1 MTKLDQFTELA
12 RQSSQSLWQD
22 KEYYLSF
29 LRTAAQMYKYEF
41 QDQLLIHAQ
50 NPNATACA
58 EYDFWNDE
66 NKMNRFIKRGSKGIA
81 LLDRSGERPRL
92 RYVYDVAQT
101 GRRDE
106 RSKDP
111 YLWEATENN
120 RQMIIDVLGSNAEH
134 LDTAILE
141 KAHELAQEHADDY
154 TDMLYNG
161 YAENTFLEELDE
173 LNTRTDFAEVL
184 ENSIAYAMLSRCGY
198 DPDLYFDD
206 YDFSKLYEF
215 NSISAMS
222 ILGTAVSDITEVAL
236 RSIERVIKAERSIEN
251 ERSSI
256 TQDNDGE
263 RNQLHSGRGNGDI
276 SSRPQAVRSGGTADR
291 KVRTNAADISEGTSQ
306 SDISSDVSGGNTV
319 PTSERSGRSSS
330 QTIENNVQ
338 QTEAEFGRDGT
349 AEGRRP
355 DEVGGLDE
363 QHSENS
369 GRSNSER
376 ADLRLNNDE
385 QAVPD
390 GAAFPV
396 SEETVLGIINHYDEM
411 NVTKQEVLEIFLESD
426 DNNRR
431 AEFMKAAYGHR
442 AVEFELDGVPVGYK
456 KYGDGLEIWEN
467 APENNVKLSWDTVQE
482 LTASLIDRH
491 EFIEAPEYF
500 DIEPAI
506 EVAGGYDEMRQ
517 LSLFDDDIDLP
528 EPTSPTRMTAQAVTS
543 EMIDDFL
550 RTGSKENNSLERIV
564 AEFQI
569 DKSVPERADFLRKE
583 FGTNAVGLNYIS
595 TDETEQAKIAVQ
607 YNNNGFVI
615 GIGNKANNNTS
626 VSVSWE
632 QAAERISELLQS
644 GEFCSQEI
652 IDCAHSNSIKE
663 LSEKLWYLHQDVEVE
678 YFIPK
683 HFFTGGF
690 DVSTS
695 KIAEALQGEKPVQE
709 MIDGMTDL
717 IKQYEAD
724 RDVLRFHFHNLPAML
739 QSLKDLQLER
749 TEFKAKEGYYF
760 TPDVFITED
769 EKDIVLSNNAFW
781 FKNDVSEFFKQPHTD
796 KEKSDYLKNKYGI
809 GGSSVSGGHTSYDSK
824 GFIYERGQYGNPTA
838 SVKMSWSDVAK
849 RVERLIDEDKYIS
862 REEIDKEISRAR
874 KVVDNP
880 DTHLDSDVEYCE
892 RFLRS
897 QGAMPQKTVTI
908 TCDWS
913 ESNVFEAGKTYT
925 VAEFDRIMEEADRER
940 HEGWHNGLA
949 KYGSQDAWRDE
960 DKEGY
965 FKYLGYDKTGFTVNL
980 PNGDSITERQDIG
993 DGIGGVIDL
1002 FRSIS
1007 DLQQYV
1013 PMLEAQ
1019 RDMDN
1024 LIRERDELQAIHDE
1038 MEKERAEYIVPVT
1051 ADELIER
1058 FLHADSNRHLDSYEI
1073 AGMVFQD
1080 SAGTSFDPVQFFDKF
1095 HSDKYSEAQAEEI
1108 RSIITQAVAS
1118 REHSDLNVSENAEIS
1133 NADILHNAFDK
1144 LIEGHSFSD
1153 EAVKFL
1159 RRTET
1164 FMEHNGYT
1172 ELDPKIFKFAIF
1184 QQNYGTVSRI
1194 NDKLFNGEF
1203 KEVMNELNS
1212 LLSAYTPSITSITE
1226 IDSETAVGMISDG
1239 GFEVYNKDSV
1249 LVDIDYIID
1258 NSEQTFKAAAEDV
1271 EVFAKRDEIALKID
1285 DISSAYEFTP
1295 HEEGEPFHLDLMRF
1309 ANNSYYYDWDSFQ
1322 QGKNV
1327 YQNVMIAL
1335 RDNNLDVLHE
1345 YLDEVC
1351 NVENGTEFEDMA
1363 NEVIELLDSYADK
1376 YVQKEL
1382 TDKEEITANAPEKT
1396 YSEITK
1402 DMYHIEDAEVQIF
1415 TKGSFAKIEIQATDE
1430 LIARLADNSLTPLP
1444 STENIRIIF
1453 ETDGGNWNKIALP
1466 DKFGNMYNNI
1476 DIEDILTPSELSTA
1490 YEVARFVTGDEYLAW
1505 LENSQM
1511 ANEEAEEIDD
1521 SEYQLKVGDK
1531 IELDDGRF
1539 EITEISDSIDD
1550 VKYQLRDLNSIY
1562 PIFRVIYE
1570 TELYE
1575 KGFALAEEVPLPEPV
1590 RSAPNIANVPEIS
1603 TASAE
1608 KHNYTITDEALGT
1621 GGAKTKFKNNV
1632 AAIRLLNELEFE
1644 KRLATPEEQ
1653 EVLAKYVGWGGL
1665 SQAFDENNSAWAE
1678 EFMELYT
1685 LLSPDEYESARAST
1699 LNAHYTSPT
1708 VINAIYEGLSNMGF
1722 KGGNVLEPAMGVGN
1736 FFGVMPEEMRNSKL
1750 YGVELDEISG
1760 RIAKQLYQNAKIQVT
1775 GFEKTAYPDNFF
1787 DVAIGNVPF
1796 GQYKLSEKRYDK
1808 LNLNIHDHF
1817 FAKSLDKVRA
1827 GGVVAFVTSK
1837 GTLDKANP
1845 QFRKYLAQRA
1855 ELVGAIRLPNTAF
1868 KDNAGTEVTSD
1879 IIFLQ
1884 KRDKMV
1890 DIEPEWVHLGKTAD
1904 GVPVNK
1910 YFEEHPEMILGEM
1923 KQGVEFSLYGN
1934 AEETACVAAEGA
1946 DLKEQL
1952 KEAIKNIQGIIPEM
1966 EAPDIEDGKTAE
1978 ALPADPNIQN
1988 YSFAVVDDKIYYREN
2003 SVMFLQNLP
2012 KATEDRIKGMCELR
2026 DCVRTLIDYQLNEYS
2041 DFEIREQQARLN
2053 TLYDDF
2059 SKKYGLINSTA
2070 NERAFRDD
2078 NAYHLLSSLEI
2089 LDEDGKLQRKADM
2102 FTKRTIK
2109 QRTQVTS
2116 VDTASEALAVSIGE
2130 KAGIDMPFMQQL
2142 TGKTEEQLYND
2153 LKGVIFL
2160 NPMHNEDNSS
2170 IPKYLTADEYL
2181 SGNVREK
2188 LHIANMKAVSYP
2200 EYAVNVEALT
2210 AVQPTPLQ
2218 AHEIDVRLGA
2228 TWIEPQYIREFMFEL
2243 LHTPVYLQ
2251 YRIDVDFSKYTS
2263 EWNISGKSIDKNNVM
2278 VDMTYGTARK
2288 RAYSIIEDTLNLR
2301 DVRVYDRIVD
2311 DDGNEKSVLNQKE
2324 TTLAQ
2329 QKQEAIKEAFK
2340 DWIFKDPERRE
2351 RLVKQYNEIFNST
2364 RPREYDGSHLTFSGM
2379 SPEIQLREHQVNAIA
2394 HTIYG
2399 GNTLLA
2405 HQVGAGKTFEMV
2417 ASAMESK
2424 RLGLCNKSMFVVPN
2438 HLTEQMGAEFLRLY
2452 PSANILVA
2460 TKKDFEAK
2468 NRKRLCAKI
2477 ATGDY
2482 DAVIIGHSQLEK
2494 IPISPEREE
2503 RMIKNQINEV
2513 VTGLRELKSSGR
2525 AKDNFSVKQL
2535 EKTKKTLEARLRQLI
2550 ESPKRDNVVTFEQL
2564 GIDKLYV
2571 DEAHSFKNL
2580 YLYTKMRNVAGIQ
2593 QTEAQKSSDL
2603 YMKCQYLDEITGGK
2617 GIVFATG
2624 TPVSNSMTELYTMMR
2639 YLQADKLKKLGM
2651 QNFDAWASNFG
2662 EAVTA
2667 IELAPEGTGYRAKT
2681 RFSKFFNLP
2690 ELMNIFK
2697 EAADIKTA
2705 DMLNLPVP
2713 EANFHNVVV
2722 QPTDIQCEMVS
2733 GLSDRAKQ
2741 IHNKMV
2747 APEEDNMLK
2756 VTNDGRKIGLDQRL
2770 IDPLLPDDPNSKVNT
2785 CINNVFDI
2793 YTKNDDTKATQL
2805 IFCDFSTPTKKKT
2818 ITLQEV
2824 GENTFGLLPNQFDN
2838 LYDDIRD
2845 KLVAKGVPREEIAF
2859 IHEADTEVKKK
2870 ELFAKVRTGQVRVLI
2885 GSTAKCGA
2893 GTNIQD
2899 KLKALHHLDCP
2910 WRPSDLEQREGRI
2923 IRQGNENPS
2932 VDVYRYVTEATFDAY
2947 LYQTIENKQRF
2958 ISQIMTSKSP
2968 VRSMEDVDE
2977 ATLSYAE
2984 VKALCAGNP
2993 LIKEKMDLDVDVA
3006 KLKVAKANH
3015 TAQQYNLED
3024 RVRKTL
3030 PQSIVRVEQ
3039 RIEGLKSDLEHFKAQ
3054 PIVAE
3059 GIAPMTVCNTT
3070 YTDKEK
3076 AGQAIINACKNVK
3089 ANVDYD
3095 LGTYKGFDM
3104 TLSYDSFAQEFHLDL
3119 QREATHRISLSN
3131 SAVGNI
3137 TRIDNALAAIET
3149 KLTQSTEQLA
3159 GLREQLETAKGEL
3172 GKPFPMEQ
3180 ELAEKTARLVELDSL
3195 LNLNDTDE
3203 RDVDVHSAD
3212 ESDVISEAAEKSSV
3226 NAKPSVIKQITE
3238 IKSEKSPTKSD
3249 ISAEKKQSNSI
3260 DI

>member
-141 KAHELAQEHADDY
+141 KAHELAQEYADDY

-173 LNTRTDFAEVL
+173 LNTRTDFAEIL

-263 RNQLHSGRGNGDI
+263 RNQLHSGRGNRDI
-276 SSRPQAVRSGGTADR
+276 SSRPQADGNGGTADR
-291 KVRTNAADISEGTSQ
+291 QVRTNENDISEGTPQADLSG
-306 SDISSDVSGGNTV
+306 DVSGGNAV
-319 PTSERSGRSSS
+319 SSSERDRADSAEAVSDNASRNDEIGR
-330 QTIENNVQ
+330 
-338 QTEAEFGRDGT
+338 RDGGI
-349 AEGRRP
+349 ESSRP

-376 ADLRLNNDE
+376 ADIRLNNDE

-456 KYGDGLEIWEN
+456 KFGDGLEIWEN
-467 APENNVKLSWDTVQE
+467 SPENSVKLSWDTVQE

-500 DIEPAI
+500 DIEPVI
-506 EVAGGYDEMRQ
+506 EAAGDYDEQRQ

-528 EPTSPTRMTAQAVTS
+528 EPTSPTRMTAQTVTS

-550 RTGSKENNSLERIV
+550 RTGSKEHNSLERIV
-564 AEFQI
+564 SQFQI

-583 FGTNAVGLNYIS
+583 FETNATGLNYVS
-595 TDETEQAKIAVQ
+595 ADETEQAKIAVQ

-644 GEFCSQEI
+644 GEYCSQEI
-652 IDCAHSNSIKE
+652 IDRARSNSIKE

-678 YFIPK
+678 YFIPDY
-683 HFFTGGF
+683 FFTGGF
-690 DVSTS
+690 DVSTA
-695 KIAEALQGEKPVQE
+695 KIAEALHGEIPVQE

-749 TEFKAKEGYYF
+749 TEFKAKEGYDF

-769 EKDIVLSNNAFW
+769 EKDIVLSNKAFW

-796 KEKSDYLKNKYGI
+796 KEKADYLKNKYGI

-862 REEIDKEISRAR
+862 REEIDKEITRAR

-908 TCDWS
+908 TCEWS
-913 ESNVFEAGKTYT
+913 ESSVFEEGKTYT
-925 VAEFDRIMEEADRER
+925 VAEFDRIMAEADSIR
-940 HEGWHNGLA
+940 HGGKKEGLE
-949 KYGSQDAWRDE
+949 KYGSYEAWEAQDE
-960 DKEGY
+960 ESFY
-965 FKYLGYDKTGFTVNL
+965 KYAGYDKTKFIVNL
-980 PNGDSITERQDIG
+980 PNGDSVTERQDIG
-993 DGIGGVIDL
+993 DGYGGVIDF
-1002 FRSIS
+1002 FRQFSS
-1007 DLQQYV
+1007 LQQYV
-1013 PMLEAQ
+1013 PILEAQ

-1024 LIRERDELQAIHDE
+1024 LIRERDELQTIHDE
-1038 MEKERAEYIVPVT
+1038 MEKERAEDIVPVT

-1118 REHSDLNVSENAEIS
+1118 REHGNFNISENAE
-1133 NADILHNAFDK
+1133 A
-1144 LIEGHSFSD
+1144 
-1153 EAVKFL
+1153 
-1159 RRTET
+1159 
-1164 FMEHNGYT
+1164 
-1172 ELDPKIFKFAIF
+1172 
-1184 QQNYGTVSRI
+1184 
-1194 NDKLFNGEF
+1194 
-1203 KEVMNELNS
+1203 
-1212 LLSAYTPSITSITE
+1212 SITSITE
-1226 IDSETAVGMISDG
+1226 IDSETAAGMISDG

-1258 NSEQTFKAAAEDV
+1258 NNEQTFKAAAEDV
-1271 EVFAKRDEIALKID
+1271 EVFVKRDEIALKID
-1285 DISSAYEFTP
+1285 DISSAYEFTH

-1396 YSEITK
+1396 YPEITK
-1402 DMYHIEDAEVQIF
+1402 DMYRIENADILVIPQ
-1415 TKGSFAKIEIQATDE
+1415 KGSIAKVEIEATDE
-1430 LIARLADNSLTPLP
+1430 LIARLADNGLVPLP
-1444 STENIRIIF
+1444 STETIRVLF
-1453 ETDGGNWNKIALP
+1453 NTDGGNWNKIVLP

-1490 YEVARFVTGDEYLAW
+1490 YEVARLVISGEYLEQK
-1505 LENSQM
+1505 ENSPL

-1521 SEYQLKVGDK
+1521 NEYQLKVGDK
-1531 IELDDGRF
+1531 IELDDGLF

-1575 KGFALAEEVPLPEPV
+1575 KGFALAEEAQPLEPV
-1590 RSAPNIANVPEIS
+1590 RSAPNIADVPEIS

-2160 NPMHNEDNSS
+2160 NPMHSDLMSQ
-2170 IPKYLTADEYL
+2170 PKYVTADEYL
-2181 SGNVREK
+2181 SGNIREK
-2188 LHIANMKAVSYP
+2188 LAIAKNAAAAFP
-2200 EYAVNVEALT
+2200 ELDYSRNIQALEQ
-2210 AVQPTPLQ
+2210 VMPTELQ

-2228 TWIEPQYIREFMFEL
+2228 TWIDPKYIEQFVFEL
-2243 LHTPVYLQ
+2243 LHTPVYVQ
-2251 YRIDVDFSKYTS
+2251 SNIDVNFSKYTS
-2263 EWNISGKSIDKNNVM
+2263 EWNIKGKSEDRNNVM
-2278 VDMTYGTARK
+2278 VDMTYGTSRK
-2288 RAYSIIEDTLNLR
+2288 NAYSIIEDTLNLR
-2301 DVRVYDRIVD
+2301 DARVYDRVD
-2311 DDGNEKSVLNQKE
+2311 NPDGTTKSVLNQKE

-2351 RLVKQYNEIFNST
+2351 TLVKQYNEKFNST

-2405 HQVGAGKTFEMV
+2405 HQVGAGK
-2417 ASAMESK
+2417 SA
-2424 RLGLCNKSMFVVPN
+2424 
-2438 HLTEQMGAEFLRLY
+2438 
-2452 PSANILVA
+2452 
-2460 TKKDFEAK
+2460 
-2468 NRKRLCAKI
+2468 
-2477 ATGDY
+2477 
-2482 DAVIIGHSQLEK
+2482 
-2494 IPISPEREE
+2494 
-2503 RMIKNQINEV
+2503 
-2513 VTGLRELKSSGR
+2513 
-2525 AKDNFSVKQL
+2525 
-2535 EKTKKTLEARLRQLI
+2535 
-2550 ESPKRDNVVTFEQL
+2550 
-2564 GIDKLYV
+2564 
-2571 DEAHSFKNL
+2571 
-2580 YLYTKMRNVAGIQ
+2580 
-2593 QTEAQKSSDL
+2593 
-2603 YMKCQYLDEITGGK
+2603 
-2617 GIVFATG
+2617 
-2624 TPVSNSMTELYTMMR
+2624 
-2639 YLQADKLKKLGM
+2639 
-2651 QNFDAWASNFG
+2651 
-2662 EAVTA
+2662 
-2667 IELAPEGTGYRAKT
+2667 T
-2681 RFSKFFNLP
+2681 RS
-2690 ELMNIFK
+2690 
-2697 EAADIKTA
+2697 
-2705 DMLNLPVP
+2705 
-2713 EANFHNVVV
+2713 
-2722 QPTDIQCEMVS
+2722 
-2733 GLSDRAKQ
+2733 
-2741 IHNKMV
+2741 
-2747 APEEDNMLK
+2747 
-2756 VTNDGRKIGLDQRL
+2756 
-2770 IDPLLPDDPNSKVNT
+2770 
-2785 CINNVFDI
+2785 
-2793 YTKNDDTKATQL
+2793 
-2805 IFCDFSTPTKKKT
+2805 
-2818 ITLQEV
+2818 
-2824 GENTFGLLPNQFDN
+2824 
-2838 LYDDIRD
+2838 
-2845 KLVAKGVPREEIAF
+2845 
-2859 IHEADTEVKKK
+2859 
-2870 ELFAKVRTGQVRVLI
+2870 
-2885 GSTAKCGA
+2885 
-2893 GTNIQD
+2893 
-2899 KLKALHHLDCP
+2899 
-2910 WRPSDLEQREGRI
+2910 
-2923 IRQGNENPS
+2923 
-2932 VDVYRYVTEATFDAY
+2932 
-2947 LYQTIENKQRF
+2947 
-2958 ISQIMTSKSP
+2958 
-2968 VRSMEDVDE
+2968 
-2977 ATLSYAE
+2977 
-2984 VKALCAGNP
+2984 
-2993 LIKEKMDLDVDVA
+2993 
-3006 KLKVAKANH
+3006 
-3015 TAQQYNLED
+3015 
-3024 RVRKTL
+3024 
-3030 PQSIVRVEQ
+3030 
-3039 RIEGLKSDLEHFKAQ
+3039 
-3054 PIVAE
+3054 
-3059 GIAPMTVCNTT
+3059 
-3070 YTDKEK
+3070 
-3076 AGQAIINACKNVK
+3076 
-3089 ANVDYD
+3089 
-3095 LGTYKGFDM
+3095 
-3104 TLSYDSFAQEFHLDL
+3104 
-3119 QREATHRISLSN
+3119 
-3131 SAVGNI
+3131 
-3137 TRIDNALAAIET
+3137 
-3149 KLTQSTEQLA
+3149 
-3159 GLREQLETAKGEL
+3159 
-3172 GKPFPMEQ
+3172 
-3180 ELAEKTARLVELDSL
+3180 
-3195 LNLNDTDE
+3195 
-3203 RDVDVHSAD
+3203 
-3212 ESDVISEAAEKSSV
+3212 
-3226 NAKPSVIKQITE
+3226 
-3238 IKSEKSPTKSD
+3238 
-3249 ISAEKKQSNSI
+3249 
-3260 DI
+3260 

>member
-141 KAHELAQEHADDY
+141 KAHELAQEYADDY

-173 LNTRTDFAEVL
+173 LNTRTDFAEIL

-206 YDFSKLYEF
+206 YDFAKLYEF

-263 RNQLHSGRGNGDI
+263 RNQLHSGRGNRDI
-276 SSRPQAVRSGGTADR
+276 SSRPQADGNGGTADR
-291 KVRTNAADISEGTSQ
+291 QVRTNENDISEGTPQADLSG
-306 SDISSDVSGGNTV
+306 DVSGGNAV
-319 PTSERSGRSSS
+319 SSSERDRADSAEAVSDNASRNDEIGR
-330 QTIENNVQ
+330 
-338 QTEAEFGRDGT
+338 RDGGI
-349 AEGRRP
+349 ESSRP

-376 ADLRLNNDE
+376 ADIRLNNDE

-456 KYGDGLEIWEN
+456 KFGDGLEIWEN
-467 APENNVKLSWDTVQE
+467 SPENSVKLSWDTVQE

-500 DIEPAI
+500 DIEPVI
-506 EVAGGYDEMRQ
+506 EAAGGYDEQRQ

-528 EPTSPTRMTAQAVTS
+528 EPTSPTRMTAQTVTS

-550 RTGSKENNSLERIV
+550 RTGSKEHNSLERIV
-564 AEFQI
+564 SQFQI

-595 TDETEQAKIAVQ
+595 ADETEQAKIAVQ

-644 GEFCSQEI
+644 GEYCSQEI
-652 IDCAHSNSIKE
+652 IDRARSNSIKE

-678 YFIPK
+678 YFIPDY
-683 HFFTGGF
+683 FFTGGF
-690 DVSTS
+690 DVSTA
-695 KIAEALQGEKPVQE
+695 KIAEALHGEIPVQE

-749 TEFKAKEGYYF
+749 TEFKAKEGYDF

-769 EKDIVLSNNAFW
+769 EKDIVLSNKAFW

-796 KEKSDYLKNKYGI
+796 KEKADYLKNKYGI

-862 REEIDKEISRAR
+862 REEIDKEITRAR

-908 TCDWS
+908 TCEWS
-913 ESNVFEAGKTYT
+913 ESSVFEEGKTYT
-925 VAEFDRIMEEADRER
+925 VAEFDRIMAEADSIR
-940 HEGWHNGLA
+940 HGGKKEGLE
-949 KYGSQDAWRDE
+949 KYGSYEAWEAQDE
-960 DKEGY
+960 ESFY
-965 FKYLGYDKTGFTVNL
+965 KYAGYDKTKFIVNL
-980 PNGDSITERQDIG
+980 PNGDSVTERQDIG
-993 DGIGGVIDL
+993 DGYGGVIDF
-1002 FRSIS
+1002 FRQFSS
-1007 DLQQYV
+1007 LQQYV
-1013 PMLEAQ
+1013 PILEAQ

-1024 LIRERDELQAIHDE
+1024 LIRERDELQTIHDE
-1038 MEKERAEYIVPVT
+1038 MEKERAEDIVPVT

-1118 REHSDLNVSENAEIS
+1118 REHGNFNISENAE
-1133 NADILHNAFDK
+1133 A
-1144 LIEGHSFSD
+1144 
-1153 EAVKFL
+1153 
-1159 RRTET
+1159 
-1164 FMEHNGYT
+1164 
-1172 ELDPKIFKFAIF
+1172 
-1184 QQNYGTVSRI
+1184 
-1194 NDKLFNGEF
+1194 
-1203 KEVMNELNS
+1203 
-1212 LLSAYTPSITSITE
+1212 SITSITE

-1363 NEVIELLDSYADK
+1363 NEVIELLDSYTDK

-1382 TDKEEITANAPEKT
+1382 TDKEEITVNAPEKT
-1396 YSEITK
+1396 YPEITK
-1402 DMYHIEDAEVQIF
+1402 DMYRIENADILVIPQ
-1415 TKGSFAKIEIQATDE
+1415 KGSIAKVEIEATDE
-1430 LIARLADNSLTPLP
+1430 LIARLADNGLVPLP
-1444 STENIRIIF
+1444 STETIRVLF
-1453 ETDGGNWNKIALP
+1453 NTDGGNWNKIVLP

-1490 YEVARFVTGDEYLAW
+1490 YEVARLVISGEYLEQK
-1505 LENSQM
+1505 ENSPL

-1521 SEYQLKVGDK
+1521 NEYQLKVGDK
-1531 IELDDGRF
+1531 IELDDGLF

-1575 KGFALAEEVPLPEPV
+1575 KGFALAEEAQPLEPV
-1590 RSAPNIANVPEIS
+1590 RSAPNIADVPEIS

-2160 NPMHNEDNSS
+2160 NPMHSDLMSQ
-2170 IPKYLTADEYL
+2170 PKYVTADEYL
-2181 SGNVREK
+2181 SGNIREK
-2188 LHIANMKAVSYP
+2188 LAIAKNAAAAFP
-2200 EYAVNVEALT
+2200 ELDYSRNIQALEQ
-2210 AVQPTPLQ
+2210 VMPTELQ

-2228 TWIEPQYIREFMFEL
+2228 TWIDPKYIEQFVFEL
-2243 LHTPVYLQ
+2243 LHTPVYVQ
-2251 YRIDVDFSKYTS
+2251 SNIDVNFSKYTS
-2263 EWNISGKSIDKNNVM
+2263 EWNIKGKSEDRNNVM
-2278 VDMTYGTARK
+2278 VDMTYGTSRK
-2288 RAYSIIEDTLNLR
+2288 NAYSIIEDTLNLR
-2301 DVRVYDRIVD
+2301 DARVYDRVD
-2311 DDGNEKSVLNQKE
+2311 NPDGTTKSVLNQKE

-2351 RLVKQYNEIFNST
+2351 TLVKQYNETFNSS

-2503 RMIKNQINEV
+2503 HMIKNQINEIV
-2513 VTGLRELKSSGR
+2513 EGIKELKSHNYRGSN
-2525 AKDNFSVKQL
+2525 DFSVKQL
-2535 EKTKKTLEARLRQLI
+2535 EKTKKSLEARLKKLI

-2639 YLQADKLKKLGM
+2639 YLQADKLKELGM

-2722 QPTDIQCEMVS
+2722 QPTDIQREMVS

-2785 CINNVFDI
+2785 CINNVYDI

-2805 IFCDFSTPTKKKT
+2805 IFSDFSTPKND
-2818 ITLQEV
+2818 
-2824 GENTFGLLPNQFDN
+2824 GSFN

-2845 KLVAKGVPREEIAF
+2845 KLVAKGVPKSEIAF

-3039 RIEGLKSDLEHFKAQ
+3039 RIEGLQSDLEHFKAQ

-3203 RDVDVHSAD
+3203 RDVDEHSAD

-3238 IKSEKSPTKSD
+3238 IKSEKIPTKSD

>member
-58 EYDFWNDE
+58 EYDLWNDE
-66 NKMNRFIKRGSKGIA
+66 NKMNRYIKRGSKGIA

-92 RYVYDVAQT
+92 RYVYDVSQT

-106 RSKDP
+106 CSKDP
-111 YLWEATENN
+111 YLWEVTENN
-120 RQMIIDVLGSNAEH
+120 RQMVVDVLGSTAEH

-141 KAHELAQEHADDY
+141 KAHELAQEYADDY
-154 TDMLYNG
+154 TAMLHNG

-173 LNTRTDFAEVL
+173 LNIRTDFAEVF
-184 ENSIAYAMLSRCGY
+184 ENSIAYALLSRCGY
-198 DPDLYFDD
+198 DPDLYFDNN
-206 YDFSKLYEF
+206 DFAKLYEF

-222 ILGTAVSDITEVAL
+222 ILGTAVSDITEVTL
-236 RSIERVIKAERSIEN
+236 RSIERVIKSERSIEY
-251 ERSSI
+251 ERNSI
-256 TQDNDGE
+256 TQDNDRE
-263 RNQLHSGRGNGDI
+263 RNNIRSGRGNTDL
-276 SSRPQAVRSGGTADR
+276 SSRPQADGNGGTADR
-291 KVRTNAADISEGTSQ
+291 QVRTNENDISEGTPQADLSG
-306 SDISSDVSGGNTV
+306 DVSGGNAISS
-319 PTSERSGRSSS
+319 SERDRADS
-330 QTIENNVQ
+330 
-338 QTEAEFGRDGT
+338 TEAVSENAFRNDEIGRRDGGT
-349 AEGRRP
+349 ESSRP

-363 QHSENS
+363 QHSKVS
-369 GRSNSER
+369 GGDNPER
-376 ADLRLNNDE
+376 ADLRINDNE

-456 KYGDGLEIWEN
+456 KFGDGLEIWEN
-467 APENNVKLSWDTVQE
+467 SPENNVKLSWDTVQE

-500 DIEPAI
+500 DIEPVI
-506 EVAGGYDEMRQ
+506 EAAGGYDEQRQ

-528 EPTSPTRMTAQAVTS
+528 EPTSPTRMTAQTVTS

-550 RTGSKENNSLERIV
+550 RTGSKEHNSLERIV
-564 AEFQI
+564 SQFQI

-583 FGTNAVGLNYIS
+583 FGTNATGLNYVS
-595 TDETEQAKIAVQ
+595 ADETEQAKVAVM
-607 YNNNGFVI
+607 YNNSGI
-615 GIGNKANNNTS
+615 TLGIGDKARNDTS
-626 VSVSWE
+626 LGFSWE
-632 QAAERISELLQS
+632 YAAERISELLQS
-644 GEFCSQEI
+644 GEYCSQDI
-652 IDCAHSNSIKE
+652 IDRAHSNSIKE

-678 YFIPK
+678 YFIPDY
-683 HFFTGGF
+683 FFTGGF
-690 DVSTS
+690 DVSTA
-695 KIAEALQGEKPVQE
+695 KIAEALHGEIPVQE

-749 TEFKAKEGYYF
+749 TEFKAKEGYDF

-769 EKDIVLSNNAFW
+769 EKDIVLSNKAFW
-781 FKNDVSEFFKQPHTD
+781 FKNDISEFFKQPHTD

-824 GFIYERGQYGNPTA
+824 GFIYERGQYGNPNA

-908 TCDWS
+908 TCEWS
-913 ESNVFEAGKTYT
+913 ESSVFEEGKTYT
-925 VAEFDRIMEEADRER
+925 VAEFDRIMAEADSIR
-940 HEGWHNGLA
+940 HGGKKEGLE
-949 KYGSQDAWRDE
+949 KYGSYEAWEAQDE
-960 DKEGY
+960 ESFY
-965 FKYLGYDKTGFTVNL
+965 KYAGYDKTKFIVNL
-980 PNGDSITERQDIG
+980 PNGDSVTERQDIG
-993 DGIGGVIDL
+993 DGYGGVIDF
-1002 FRSIS
+1002 FRQFSS
-1007 DLQQYV
+1007 LQQYV
-1013 PMLEAQ
+1013 PILEAQ

-1038 MEKERAEYIVPVT
+1038 MDKERADLPYAENPHT
-1051 ADELIER
+1051 DNPSSEK
-1058 FLHADSNRHLDSYEI
+1058 
-1073 AGMVFQD
+1073 
-1080 SAGTSFDPVQFFDKF
+1080 TSF
-1095 HSDKYSEAQAEEI
+1095 
-1108 RSIITQAVAS
+1108 
-1118 REHSDLNVSENAEIS
+1118 
-1133 NADILHNAFDK
+1133 
-1144 LIEGHSFSD
+1144 
-1153 EAVKFL
+1153 
-1159 RRTET
+1159 
-1164 FMEHNGYT
+1164 
-1172 ELDPKIFKFAIF
+1172 
-1184 QQNYGTVSRI
+1184 
-1194 NDKLFNGEF
+1194 
-1203 KEVMNELNS
+1203 
-1212 LLSAYTPSITSITE
+1212 TE
-1226 IDSETAVGMISDG
+1226 IDSETAAGMISDG

-1249 LVDIDYIID
+1249 LVNIDYIID
-1258 NSEQTFKAAAEDV
+1258 NGEQTFKATAEDV
-1271 EVFAKRDEIALKID
+1271 EMYAKRDEIALKID

-1382 TDKEEITANAPEKT
+1382 TDKEKEFLALDGAEFITKGVLSWDEVESLSYIFFEEGYTEKYNPSEKSLYGIGLKETEAYSLAERYRNGEDISREFVTALIGEDGERGTEALHGVNGAYSLEDYILKYTDNTVIATYGNAVHEVTYAEIANFFLDRMENEYRDIQKARAEEEITVNAPEKT
-1396 YSEITK
+1396 YPEITK
-1402 DMYHIEDAEVQIF
+1402 DMYRIENADILVIPP
-1415 TKGSFAKIEIQATDE
+1415 KGSIAKVEIEATDE
-1430 LIARLADNSLTPLP
+1430 LIARLADNGLVPLP
-1444 STENIRIIF
+1444 STETIRVLF
-1453 ETDGGNWNKIALP
+1453 NTDGGNWNKIVLP

-1490 YEVARFVTGDEYLAW
+1490 YEVARLVISGEYLEQK
-1505 LENSQM
+1505 ENSPM

-1531 IELDDGRF
+1531 IELDDGLF

-1575 KGFALAEEVPLPEPV
+1575 KGFALAEEAPLPEPV
-1590 RSAPNIANVPEIS
+1590 RSAPNISNVPEIS
-1603 TASAE
+1603 TAKAE

-1736 FFGVMPEEMRNSKL
+1736 FFGVMPEGMRNSKL

-2160 NPMHNEDNSS
+2160 NPMHSDLMSQ
-2170 IPKYLTADEYL
+2170 PKYVTADEYL
-2181 SGNVREK
+2181 SGNIREK
-2188 LHIANMKAVSYP
+2188 LAIAKNAAAAFP
-2200 EYAVNVEALT
+2200 ELDYSRNIQALEQ
-2210 AVQPTPLQ
+2210 VMPTELQ

-2228 TWIEPQYIREFMFEL
+2228 TWIDPKYIEQFVFEL
-2243 LHTPVYLQ
+2243 LHTPVYVQ
-2251 YRIDVDFSKYTS
+2251 SNIDVNFSKYTS
-2263 EWNISGKSIDKNNVM
+2263 EWNIKGKSEDRNNVM
-2278 VDMTYGTARK
+2278 VDMTYGTSRK
-2288 RAYSIIEDTLNLR
+2288 NAYSIIEDTLNLR
-2301 DVRVYDRIVD
+2301 DARVYDRVD
-2311 DDGNEKSVLNQKE
+2311 NPDGTTKSVLNQKE

-2351 RLVKQYNEIFNST
+2351 TLVKQYNEKFNST

-2503 RMIKNQINEV
+2503 RMIKNQINEIV
-2513 VTGLRELKSSGR
+2513 EGIKELKSHNYRGSN
-2525 AKDNFSVKQL
+2525 DFSVKQL
-2535 EKTKKTLEARLRQLI
+2535 EKTKKSLEARLKKLI

-2639 YLQADKLKKLGM
+2639 YLQADKLKELGM

-2722 QPTDIQCEMVS
+2722 QPTDIQREMVS

-2785 CINNVFDI
+2785 CINNVYDI

-2805 IFCDFSTPTKKKT
+2805 IFCDFSTPKND
-2818 ITLQEV
+2818 
-2824 GENTFGLLPNQFDN
+2824 GSFN

-2845 KLVAKGVPREEIAF
+2845 KLVAKGVPKSEIAF
-2859 IHEADTEVKKK
+2859 IHEADTEVRKK

-3059 GIAPMTVCNTT
+3059 GIAPMTVCNIT

-3149 KLTQSTEQLA
+3149 KLTQSIEQLA

-3195 LNLNDTDE
+3195 LNLNDVDEHGVDE
-3203 RDVDVHSAD
+3203 RSAD

-3238 IKSEKSPTKSD
+3238 IKSGKIPTKSD
-3249 ISAEKKQSNSI
+3249 ITAEKKQSNSI

>member
-141 KAHELAQEHADDY
+141 KAHELAQEYADDY

-206 YDFSKLYEF
+206 YDFAKLYEF

-263 RNQLHSGRGNGDI
+263 RNQLHSGRGNRDI
-276 SSRPQAVRSGGTADR
+276 SSRPQADGNGGTADR
-291 KVRTNAADISEGTSQ
+291 QVRTNENDISEGTPQADLSG
-306 SDISSDVSGGNTV
+306 DVSGGNAV
-319 PTSERSGRSSS
+319 SSSERDRADSA
-330 QTIENNVQ
+330 
-338 QTEAEFGRDGT
+338 EAVSDNASRNDEIRRRDGGI
-349 AEGRRP
+349 ESSRP

-456 KYGDGLEIWEN
+456 KFGDGLEIWEN

-500 DIEPAI
+500 DIEPVI
-506 EVAGGYDEMRQ
+506 EAAGGYDEQRQ

-528 EPTSPTRMTAQAVTS
+528 EPTSPTRMTAQTVTS

-550 RTGSKENNSLERIV
+550 RTGSKEHNSLERIV
-564 AEFQI
+564 SQFQI

-595 TDETEQAKIAVQ
+595 ADETEQAKVAVM
-607 YNNNGFVI
+607 YNNSGI
-615 GIGNKANNNTS
+615 TLGIGDKARNDTS
-626 VSVSWE
+626 LGFSWE
-632 QAAERISELLQS
+632 YAAERISELLQS
-644 GEFCSQEI
+644 GEYCSQDI
-652 IDCAHSNSIKE
+652 IDRAHSNSIKE

-678 YFIPK
+678 YFIPDY
-683 HFFTGGF
+683 FFTGGF

-749 TEFKAKEGYYF
+749 TEFKAKEGYDF

-769 EKDIVLSNNAFW
+769 EKNIVLSNKAFW
-781 FKNDVSEFFKQPHTD
+781 FKNDISEFFKQPHTD

-908 TCDWS
+908 TCEWS
-913 ESNVFEAGKTYT
+913 ESSVFEEGKTYT
-925 VAEFDRIMEEADRER
+925 VAEFDRIMAEADSIR
-940 HEGWHNGLA
+940 HGGKKEGLE
-949 KYGSQDAWRDE
+949 KYGSYEAWEAQDE
-960 DKEGY
+960 ESFY
-965 FKYLGYDKTGFTVNL
+965 KYAGYDKTKFIVNL
-980 PNGDSITERQDIG
+980 PNGDSVTERQDIG
-993 DGIGGVIDL
+993 DGYGGVIDF
-1002 FRSIS
+1002 FRQFSS
-1007 DLQQYV
+1007 LQQYV
-1013 PMLEAQ
+1013 PILEAQ

-1024 LIRERDELQAIHDE
+1024 LIRERDELQTIHDE
-1038 MEKERAEYIVPVT
+1038 MEKERAEDIVPVT

-1118 REHSDLNVSENAEIS
+1118 REHGNFNISENAE
-1133 NADILHNAFDK
+1133 A
-1144 LIEGHSFSD
+1144 
-1153 EAVKFL
+1153 
-1159 RRTET
+1159 
-1164 FMEHNGYT
+1164 
-1172 ELDPKIFKFAIF
+1172 
-1184 QQNYGTVSRI
+1184 
-1194 NDKLFNGEF
+1194 
-1203 KEVMNELNS
+1203 
-1212 LLSAYTPSITSITE
+1212 SITFITE

-1363 NEVIELLDSYADK
+1363 NEVIELLDSYTDK

-1382 TDKEEITANAPEKT
+1382 TDKEEITVNAPEKT
-1396 YSEITK
+1396 YPEITK
-1402 DMYHIEDAEVQIF
+1402 DMYRIENADILVIPQ
-1415 TKGSFAKIEIQATDE
+1415 KGSIAKVEIEATDE
-1430 LIARLADNSLTPLP
+1430 LIARLADNGLVPLP
-1444 STENIRIIF
+1444 STETIRVLF
-1453 ETDGGNWNKIALP
+1453 NTDGGNWNKIVLP

-1490 YEVARFVTGDEYLAW
+1490 YEVARLVISGEYLEQK
-1505 LENSQM
+1505 ENSPL

-1521 SEYQLKVGDK
+1521 NEYQLKVGDK
-1531 IELDDGRF
+1531 IELDDGLF

-1575 KGFALAEEVPLPEPV
+1575 KGFALAEEAQPLEPV
-1590 RSAPNIANVPEIS
+1590 RSAPNISNVPEIS

-2160 NPMHNEDNSS
+2160 NPMHSDLMSQ
-2170 IPKYLTADEYL
+2170 PKYVTADEYL
-2181 SGNVREK
+2181 SGNIREK
-2188 LHIANMKAVSYP
+2188 LAIAKNAAAAFP
-2200 EYAVNVEALT
+2200 ELDYSRNIQALEQ
-2210 AVQPTPLQ
+2210 VMPTELQ

-2228 TWIEPQYIREFMFEL
+2228 TWIDPKYIEQFVFEL
-2243 LHTPVYLQ
+2243 LHTPVYVQ
-2251 YRIDVDFSKYTS
+2251 SNIDVNFSKYTS
-2263 EWNISGKSIDKNNVM
+2263 EWNIKGKSEDRNNVM
-2278 VDMTYGTARK
+2278 VDMTYGTSRK
-2288 RAYSIIEDTLNLR
+2288 NAYSIIEDTLNLR
-2301 DVRVYDRIVD
+2301 DARVYDRVENP
-2311 DDGNEKSVLNQKE
+2311 DGTTKSVLNQKE

-2351 RLVKQYNEIFNST
+2351 TLVKQYNEMFNSS

-2503 RMIKNQINEV
+2503 RMIKNQINEIV
-2513 VTGLRELKSSGR
+2513 EGIKELKSHNYRGSN
-2525 AKDNFSVKQL
+2525 DFSVKQL
-2535 EKTKKTLEARLRQLI
+2535 EKTKKSLEARLKKLI

-2639 YLQADKLKKLGM
+2639 YLQADKLKELGM

-2722 QPTDIQCEMVS
+2722 QPTDIQREMVS

-3024 RVRKTL
+3024 RVRKIL

-3203 RDVDVHSAD
+3203 RDVDEHSAD

-3238 IKSEKSPTKSD
+3238 IKSEKIPTKSD

>member
-141 KAHELAQEHADDY
+141 KAHELAQENADDY

-206 YDFSKLYEF
+206 YDFAKLYEF

-263 RNQLHSGRGNGDI
+263 RNQLHSGRGNRDI
-276 SSRPQAVRSGGTADR
+276 SSRPQADGNGGTADR
-291 KVRTNAADISEGTSQ
+291 QVRTNENDISEGTPQADLSG
-306 SDISSDVSGGNTV
+306 DVSGGNAV
-319 PTSERSGRSSS
+319 SSSERDRADSAEAVSDNASRNDEIGR
-330 QTIENNVQ
+330 
-338 QTEAEFGRDGT
+338 RDGGI
-349 AEGRRP
+349 ESSRP

-376 ADLRLNNDE
+376 ADIRLNNDE

-456 KYGDGLEIWEN
+456 KFGDGLEIWEN

-500 DIEPAI
+500 DIEPII
-506 EVAGGYDEMRQ
+506 EAAGGYDEQRQ

-528 EPTSPTRMTAQAVTS
+528 EPTSPTRMTAQTVTS

-550 RTGSKENNSLERIV
+550 RTGSKEHNSLERIV
-564 AEFQI
+564 SQFQI

-595 TDETEQAKIAVQ
+595 ADETEQAKVAVM
-607 YNNNGFVI
+607 YNNSGI
-615 GIGNKANNNTS
+615 TLGIGDKARNDTS
-626 VSVSWE
+626 LGFSWE
-632 QAAERISELLQS
+632 YAAERISELLQS
-644 GEFCSQEI
+644 GEYCSQEI
-652 IDCAHSNSIKE
+652 INRARSNSIKE

-678 YFIPK
+678 YFIPDY
-683 HFFTGGF
+683 FFTGGF
-690 DVSTS
+690 DVSTA
-695 KIAEALQGEKPVQE
+695 KIAEALHGEIPVQE

-749 TEFKAKEGYYF
+749 TEFKAKEGYDF

-769 EKDIVLSNNAFW
+769 EKDIVLSNKAFW
-781 FKNDVSEFFKQPHTD
+781 FKNDISEFFKQPHTD

-908 TCDWS
+908 TCEWS
-913 ESNVFEAGKTYT
+913 ESSVFEEGKTYT
-925 VAEFDRIMEEADRER
+925 VAEFDRIMAEADSIR
-940 HEGWHNGLA
+940 HGGKKEGLE
-949 KYGSQDAWRDE
+949 KYGSYEAWEAQDE
-960 DKEGY
+960 ESFY
-965 FKYLGYDKTGFTVNL
+965 KYAGYDKTKFIVNL
-980 PNGDSITERQDIG
+980 PNGDSVTERQDIG
-993 DGIGGVIDL
+993 DGYGGVIDF
-1002 FRSIS
+1002 FRQFSS
-1007 DLQQYV
+1007 LQQYV
-1013 PMLEAQ
+1013 PILEAQ

-1024 LIRERDELQAIHDE
+1024 LIRERDELQTIHDE
-1038 MEKERAEYIVPVT
+1038 MEKERAEDIVPVT

-1118 REHSDLNVSENAEIS
+1118 REHGNFNISENAE
-1133 NADILHNAFDK
+1133 A
-1144 LIEGHSFSD
+1144 
-1153 EAVKFL
+1153 
-1159 RRTET
+1159 
-1164 FMEHNGYT
+1164 
-1172 ELDPKIFKFAIF
+1172 
-1184 QQNYGTVSRI
+1184 
-1194 NDKLFNGEF
+1194 
-1203 KEVMNELNS
+1203 
-1212 LLSAYTPSITSITE
+1212 SITSITE

-1363 NEVIELLDSYADK
+1363 NEVIELLDSYTDK

-1382 TDKEEITANAPEKT
+1382 TDKEEITVNAPEKT
-1396 YSEITK
+1396 YPEITK
-1402 DMYHIEDAEVQIF
+1402 DMYRIENADILVIPQ
-1415 TKGSFAKIEIQATDE
+1415 KGSIAKVEIEATDE
-1430 LIARLADNSLTPLP
+1430 LIARLADNGLVPLP
-1444 STENIRIIF
+1444 STETIRVLF
-1453 ETDGGNWNKIALP
+1453 NTDGGNWNKIVLP

-1490 YEVARFVTGDEYLAW
+1490 YEVARLVISGEYLEQK
-1505 LENSQM
+1505 ENSPL

-1521 SEYQLKVGDK
+1521 NEYQLKVGDK
-1531 IELDDGRF
+1531 IELDDGLF

-1575 KGFALAEEVPLPEPV
+1575 KGFALAEEAQPLEPV
-1590 RSAPNIANVPEIS
+1590 RSAPNISNVPEIS

-1978 ALPADPNIQN
+1978 ALPADPNVQN

-2160 NPMHNEDNSS
+2160 NPMHNEENSS

-2188 LHIANMKAVSYP
+2188 LHIANMKAVSHP

-2228 TWIEPQYIREFMFEL
+2228 TWIDPKYIEQFVFEL
-2243 LHTPVYLQ
+2243 LHTPVYVQ
-2251 YRIDVDFSKYTS
+2251 SNIDVNFSKYTS
-2263 EWNISGKSIDKNNVM
+2263 EWNISGKSNDRNNVM
-2278 VDMTYGTARK
+2278 VDMTYGTSRK
-2288 RAYSIIEDTLNLR
+2288 NAYSIIEDTLNLR
-2301 DVRVYDRIVD
+2301 DARVYDRVENP
-2311 DDGNEKSVLNQKE
+2311 DGTTKSVLNQKE

-2351 RLVKQYNEIFNST
+2351 TLVNQYNEKFNST

-2503 RMIKNQINEV
+2503 RMIKNQINEIV
-2513 VTGLRELKSSGR
+2513 EGIKELKSHNYRGSN
-2525 AKDNFSVKQL
+2525 DFSVKQL
-2535 EKTKKTLEARLRQLI
+2535 EKTKKSLEARLKKLI

-2639 YLQADKLKKLGM
+2639 YLQADKLKELGM

-2722 QPTDIQCEMVS
+2722 QPTDIQREMVS

-2785 CINNVFDI
+2785 CINNVYDI
-2793 YTKNDDTKATQL
+2793 YIKNDDTKATQL
-2805 IFCDFSTPTKKKT
+2805 IFCDFSTPKND
-2818 ITLQEV
+2818 
-2824 GENTFGLLPNQFDN
+2824 GSFN

-2845 KLVAKGVPREEIAF
+2845 KLVAKGVPKSEIAF
-2859 IHEADTEVKKK
+2859 IHEADTEVRKK

-3131 SAVGNI
+3131 SAIGNI
-3137 TRIDNALAAIET
+3137 TRIDNALTAIET

-3203 RDVDVHSAD
+3203 RDVDEHSAD

-3238 IKSEKSPTKSD
+3238 IKSEKIPTKSD
-3249 ISAEKKQSNSI
+3249 ITAEKKQSNSI

>member
-1 MTKLDQFTELA
+1 MTKLDQYNDLA
-12 RQSSQSLWQD
+12 QQSSQSLWKD

-141 KAHELAQEHADDY
+141 KAHELAQEHADYY
-154 TDMLYNG
+154 TDILYDG
-161 YAENTFLEELDE
+161 YVENTFLEGLDE
-173 LNTRTDFAEVL
+173 LNTRADFAEVL

-206 YDFSKLYEF
+206 YDFAKLYEF

-263 RNQLHSGRGNGDI
+263 RNQLHSGRGNRDI
-276 SSRPQAVRSGGTADR
+276 SSRPQADGNGGTADR
-291 KVRTNAADISEGTSQ
+291 QVRTNAADISERTPQ
-306 SDISSDVSGGNTV
+306 ADLPSDVSGGNSV
-319 PTSERSGRSSS
+319 SSSERNRADSAETLGNNAPRNEGSGRSDGGTESS
-330 QTIENNVQ
+330 
-338 QTEAEFGRDGT
+338 
-349 AEGRRP
+349 RP

-376 ADLRLNNDE
+376 ADIRLNNDE

-456 KYGDGLEIWEN
+456 KFGDGLEIWEN
-467 APENNVKLSWDTVQE
+467 SPDNSVKLSWDTVQE

-491 EFIEAPEYF
+491 EFIEVPEYF

-506 EVAGGYDEMRQ
+506 EAAGGYDEQRQ

-528 EPTSPTRMTAQAVTS
+528 EPTSPARMTAKAVTA

-550 RTGSKENNSLERIV
+550 RTGSKERNSLERIV

-615 GIGNKANNNTS
+615 GIGDRANNNTS

-652 IDCAHSNSIKE
+652 IDRAHSNSIKE

-695 KIAEALQGEKPVQE
+695 RIAEALQDEKPVQE
-709 MIDGMTDL
+709 MIDGITDL

-724 RDVLRFHFHNLPAML
+724 RDVLCFHFHNLPAML

-796 KEKSDYLKNKYGI
+796 KEKADYLKNKYGI

-908 TCDWS
+908 TCEWS
-913 ESNVFEAGKTYT
+913 ESSVFEEGKTYT
-925 VAEFDRIMEEADRER
+925 VAEFDRIMAEADRER

-965 FKYLGYDKTGFTVNL
+965 FKYLGYDKTSFTVSL
-980 PNGDSITERQDIG
+980 PNGDSVTERQDIG

-1013 PMLEAQ
+1013 PILEAQ

-1024 LIRERDELQAIHDE
+1024 AVRERDELQTIHDE
-1038 MEKERAEYIVPVT
+1038 MEKERAEDIVPVT

-1118 REHSDLNVSENAEIS
+1118 REHSDLNVSENAE
-1133 NADILHNAFDK
+1133 A
-1144 LIEGHSFSD
+1144 
-1153 EAVKFL
+1153 
-1159 RRTET
+1159 
-1164 FMEHNGYT
+1164 
-1172 ELDPKIFKFAIF
+1172 
-1184 QQNYGTVSRI
+1184 
-1194 NDKLFNGEF
+1194 
-1203 KEVMNELNS
+1203 
-1212 LLSAYTPSITSITE
+1212 SITSITE
-1226 IDSETAVGMISDG
+1226 IDSETAAGMISDG

-1258 NSEQTFKAAAEDV
+1258 NNEQTFKAAAEDV

-1402 DMYHIEDAEVQIF
+1402 DMYRIENADVHISK
-1415 TKGSFAKIEIQATDE
+1415 KGSLARVEIEATDE
-1430 LIARLADNSLTPLP
+1430 LIARLADKGIVPLP
-1444 STENIRIIF
+1444 ETETIRILF
-1453 ETDGGNWNKIALP
+1453 DTDGGNWNKIALP

-1490 YEVARFVTGDEYLAW
+1490 YEVARLVISGEYL
-1505 LENSQM
+1505 EQKDNSPM

-1575 KGFALAEEVPLPEPV
+1575 KGFALAEEAQPLEPV

-2160 NPMHNEDNSS
+2160 NPMHSDLMSQ
-2170 IPKYLTADEYL
+2170 PKYVTADEYL
-2181 SGNVREK
+2181 SGNIREK
-2188 LHIANMKAVSYP
+2188 LAIAKNAAAAFP
-2200 EYAVNVEALT
+2200 ELDYSRNIQALEQ
-2210 AVQPTPLQ
+2210 VMPTELQ

-2228 TWIEPQYIREFMFEL
+2228 TWIDPKYIEQFVFEL
-2243 LHTPVYLQ
+2243 LHTPVYVQ
-2251 YRIDVDFSKYTS
+2251 SNIDVNFSKYTS
-2263 EWNISGKSIDKNNVM
+2263 EWNIKGKSEDRNNVM
-2278 VDMTYGTARK
+2278 VDMTYGTSRK
-2288 RAYSIIEDTLNLR
+2288 NAYSIIEDTLNLR
-2301 DVRVYDRIVD
+2301 DARVYDRVENP
-2311 DDGNEKSVLNQKE
+2311 DGTTKSVLNQKE

-2351 RLVKQYNEIFNST
+2351 TLVKQYNEMFNSS

-2503 RMIKNQINEV
+2503 RMIKNQINEIV
-2513 VTGLRELKSSGR
+2513 EGIKELKSHNYRGSN
-2525 AKDNFSVKQL
+2525 DFSVKQL
-2535 EKTKKTLEARLRQLI
+2535 EKTKKSLEARLKKLI

-2639 YLQADKLKKLGM
+2639 YLQADKLKELGM

-2722 QPTDIQCEMVS
+2722 QPTDIQREMVS

-2785 CINNVFDI
+2785 CINNVYDI

-2805 IFCDFSTPTKKKT
+2805 IFCDFSTPKND
-2818 ITLQEV
+2818 
-2824 GENTFGLLPNQFDN
+2824 GSFN

-2845 KLVAKGVPREEIAF
+2845 KLVAKGVPKSEIAF
-2859 IHEADTEVKKK
+2859 IHEADTEVRKK

-3030 PQSIVRVEQ
+3030 PQSIIRVEQ

-3059 GIAPMTVCNTT
+3059 GISPMTVCNTT

-3203 RDVDVHSAD
+3203 RDVDEHSAD

-3238 IKSEKSPTKSD
+3238 IKSEKIPTKSD
-3249 ISAEKKQSNSI
+3249 IIAEKKQSNSI